1 MLALVAGVEGR
12 GDTVRLEVAELGFAG
27 PAALEVDGFRF
38 QEPVP
43 GPPTPA
49 GRELSFTLRGR
60 GAGAN
65 FAGLL
70 QSGLPLAAP
79 VFSFERTPPEPFRTL
94 TVFDATVNDI
104 TTALPAGKPLL
115 EEVVVLSFDRYESVK
130 SDTPLSGTAVH
141 VDSVGNTATVRELG
155 SEAPVVGPLA
165 DQTVPSGGSLAI
177 PLAVSDADT
186 PDASIVV
193 TVSHPATP
201 LLPPGALTLVGGAPD
216 PELQLSP
223 AAGVSGAVPVTVHAS
238 DGSNQG
244 RADFLLTVTGTSG
257 APFELILSPR
267 VVVENAADG
276 SVVGLVS
283 VSDPDI
289 GDRHT
294 LSLDDDAAGRFALA
308 GDEFVVADGSRLDFE
323 AAGSHA
329 VTISATDLSGNVI
342 AMSFDLRVTDVMEG
356 GFDTWRVANFS
367 AAQLAD
373 PAVSGYLG
381 NADGDPEVN
390 LLEYNGGSDP
400 LDASSRPPPLE
411 IAKVGF
417 DGGEHSTLRWR
428 QRDPSVDPLLAAQPQ
443 FSTDL
448 QQWLGGGLAFAVIST
463 TDAGAGYQDVTAR
476 VLTARPPEGE
486 EYFRLRVDY
495 GGP

>member
-1 MLALVAGVEGR
+1 MKRRPQPCRRTPPACSGRGGGGLARCVAMLALVAGVEGR

-193 TVSHPATP
+193 TTVPEPSI
-201 LLPPGALTLVGGAPD
+201 AL
-216 PELQLSP
+216 
-223 AAGVSGAVPVTVHAS
+223 
-238 DGSNQG
+238 
-244 RADFLLTVTGTSG
+244 
-257 APFELILSPR
+257 
-267 VVVENAADG
+267 
-276 SVVGLVS
+276 
-283 VSDPDI
+283 
-289 GDRHT
+289 
-294 LSLDDDAAGRFALA
+294 
-308 GDEFVVADGSRLDFE
+308 
-323 AAGSHA
+323 
-329 VTISATDLSGNVI
+329 
-342 AMSFDLRVTDVMEG
+342 
-356 GFDTWRVANFS
+356 
-367 AAQLAD
+367 
-373 PAVSGYLG
+373 
-381 NADGDPEVN
+381 
-390 LLEYNGGSDP
+390 
-400 LDASSRPPPLE
+400 
-411 IAKVGF
+411 
-417 DGGEHSTLRWR
+417 
-428 QRDPSVDPLLAAQPQ
+428 
-443 FSTDL
+443 
-448 QQWLGGGLAFAVIST
+448 LGGLGLL
-463 TDAGAGYQDVTAR
+463 G
-476 VLTARPPEGE
+476 L
-486 EYFRLRVDY
+486 LRRRR
-495 GGP
+495 